1 MANTSYPKGM
11 EKLLSGQINIPTDAL
26 KAALLPAAYTYSA
39 SHEFLSQLGA
49 RVGTDQALTNTT
61 VTGGVLDADDLDFGV
76 RPPGDNLK
84 AIAIYKDTGNASTS
98 PVLLYIDQATGLPM
112 ATNGGAVTIPWDN
125 GVKKIAR
132 LGLPFYPKGAQKVWS
147 GAVNFM
153 ADTLKVAL
161 LPSSYT
167 YDAAHEFLADV
178 GTVVGTAQTLAGKSV
193 TGGVFD
199 ADDVDFGNVGPAVP
213 DVGSA
218 VIYKDTGSAASSP
231 LLLHITDLVGL
242 PLTPNGS
249 GLMLAWSNGANR
261 IINLLPV
268 P

>member
-11 EKLLSGQINIPTDAL
+11 EKLLSGQINVPTNTL

-61 VTGGVLDADDLDFGV
+61 VIDGVLDADDLDFGAL
-76 RPPGDNLK
+76 PPGDNLK

-112 ATNGGAVTIPWDN
+112 TTNGGAVTIPWDS

-153 ADTLKVAL
+153 ADTLNVAL

-178 GTVVGTAQTLAGKSV
+178 GTVVGTAQTLTGKSV

-199 ADDVDFGNVGPAVP
+199 ADDADFGVIATGPTA
-213 DVGSA
+213 GSA

-231 LLLHITDLVGL
+231 LLLHITDVVGL
-242 PLTPNGS
+242 PLTANGS
-249 GLMLAWSNGANR
+249 GVQVAWSNGANR
-261 IINLLPV
+261 IINLLPA
-268 P
+268 